1 MPSNVLELRYLVL
14 APAYKGKLPTTKAT
28 GPKWES
34 LVDQLHQT
42 EDPDK
47 IRELVTLLEE
57 AIFNRQQELAVNADK
72 IDRREVEQEERRLRQ
87 ALDLMLELKTKR
99 LGFPEIR

>member
-1 MPSNVLELRYLVL
+1 M
-14 APAYKGKLPTTKAT
+14 AQADKGKLPKTNAT
-28 GPKWES
+28 GPEWES

-42 EDPDK
+42 EDTDK
-47 IRELVTLLEE
+47 IRELVKLLEE
-57 AIFNRQQELAVNADK
+57 AIFNRQQELTVNADK
-72 IDRREVEQEERRLRQ
+72 IDKREVEQEERRLRK

>member
-1 MPSNVLELRYLVL
+1 M

-28 GPKWES
+28 DPKWES